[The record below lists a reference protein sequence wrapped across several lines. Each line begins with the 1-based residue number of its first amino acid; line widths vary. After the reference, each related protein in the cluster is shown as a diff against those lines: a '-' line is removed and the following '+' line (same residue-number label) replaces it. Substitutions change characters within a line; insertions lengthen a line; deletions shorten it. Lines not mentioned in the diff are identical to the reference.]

1 MSAGFAEAFAEI
13 FARPEDRVGPRIRA
27 WRRRRNGMSQQV
39 LADLVGVTQGYI
51 SAIEAVSVHWIV
63 GRLRP
68 SAARTE
74 HHALSRCARY
84 RAIRTRTIP
93 ES

>member
-39 LADLVGVTQGYI
+39 GSSVGSG
-51 SAIEAVSVHWIV
+51 
-63 GRLRP
+63 LRQLELNIM
-68 SAARTE
+68 R
-74 HHALSRCARY
+74 
-84 RAIRTRTIP
+84 
-93 ES
+93 